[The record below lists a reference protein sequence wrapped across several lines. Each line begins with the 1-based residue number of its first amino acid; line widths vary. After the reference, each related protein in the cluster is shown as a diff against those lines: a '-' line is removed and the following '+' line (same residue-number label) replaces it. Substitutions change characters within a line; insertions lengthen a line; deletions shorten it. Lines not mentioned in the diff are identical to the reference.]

1 MIKRKLS
8 DVNSIL
14 MYKQLLE
21 KPEKY
26 ILCNYEEGPL
36 WVETTEAELYRETVD
51 ISSDITNIFT
61 ETLRKLGTG
70 VRNDSDILIGLDISV
85 FVDCDSLDEN
95 GQYTESTKV
104 LNDKISVIVDSI
116 SGHYNGEKSFEI
128 IGDDFE
134 TLFGNQQFTTDF
146 STLVIGLNKLGFE
159 LGGISSFG
167 EVKERVLKGEKA
179 IGTVSLTT
187 EKNKV
192 YKKSEK

>member
-36 WVETTEAELYRETVD
+36 GVETIEAELYRETVD
-51 ISSDITNIFT
+51 VSSDITNIFT
-61 ETLRKLGTG
+61 ETLRRLGTG
-70 VRNDSDILIGLDISV
+70 VRNVSDISIGLDFSI

-95 GQYTESTKV
+95 GQYTESPKV

>member
-36 WVETTEAELYRETVD
+36 GVETTEAELYRETVD
-51 ISSDITNIFT
+51 VSSDITNIFT
-61 ETLRKLGTG
+61 ETLRRLGTG
-70 VRNDSDILIGLDISV
+70 VRNVSDISIGLDFSI

-95 GQYTESTKV
+95 GQYTESPKV

-134 TLFGNQQFTTDF
+134 TLFGNQQLQKFYH
-146 STLVIGLNKLGFE
+146 LE
-159 LGGISSFG
+159 L
-167 EVKERVLKGEKA
+167 
-179 IGTVSLTT
+179 
-187 EKNKV
+187 
-192 YKKSEK
+192 

>member
-36 WVETTEAELYRETVD
+36 GVETTEAELYGETVD
-51 ISSDITNIFT
+51 VSSDITNIFT

-70 VRNDSDILIGLDISV
+70 VRNVSDISIGLDFSI

-95 GQYTESTKV
+95 GQYTESPKV

-167 EVKERVLKGEKA
+167 EVKERVLKGEKT

>member
-36 WVETTEAELYRETVD
+36 GVETTEAELYRETVD
-51 ISSDITNIFT
+51 VSSDITNIFT
-61 ETLRKLGTG
+61 ETLRRLGTG
-70 VRNDSDILIGLDISV
+70 VRNVSDISIGLDFSI

-95 GQYTESTKV
+95 GQYTESPKV

-159 LGGISSFG
+159 LGCISSFG

-179 IGTVSLTT
+179 IGTVSLTI

>member
-14 MYKQLLE
+14 MYKKLLE

-51 ISSDITNIFT
+51 ASSDITNVFT
-61 ETLRKLGTG
+61 EALGRLGTG
-70 VRNDSDILIGLDISV
+70 VRNVTDISV
-85 FVDCDSLDEN
+85 GLDFSIYVDSDSLDEN
-95 GQYTESTKV
+95 GQYTDEVKV
-104 LNDKISVIVDSI
+104 LNDKVSIIIDSI

-128 IGDDFE
+128 KDDDFE

-159 LGGISSFG
+159 LGGISSFS
-167 EVKERVLKGEKA
+167 EIKNSVLNGEKA
-179 IGTVSLTT
+179 VGTISLAT
-187 EKNKV
+187 EKTKT

>member
-1 MIKRKLS
+1 MINRKLS
-8 DVNSIL
+8 DRNSIL
-14 MYKQLLE
+14 TYKKLLE
-21 KPEKY
+21 KPERY

-51 ISSDITNIFT
+51 ASFDITNVFT
-61 ETLRKLGTG
+61 ETLRRLGTG
-70 VRNDSDILIGLDISV
+70 VRNVSDISIGLDFSI
-85 FVDCDSLDEN
+85 FVDSDSLDEN
-95 GQYTESTKV
+95 GQYTESVKV
-104 LNDKISVIVDSI
+104 LNDKVSVVVDSI

-167 EVKERVLKGEKA
+167 EIKDNVLNGEKSV
-179 IGTVSLTT
+179 GTISLVT
-187 EKNKV
+187 EKTKT